1 MASIIREFTVEAEVS
16 RVWDALRDFDH
27 VEKRVAPGFVVKCE
41 PEAGARRLTFANGM
55 VAREVLV
62 GIDDEARRIAYSV
75 AGGSATHHNASA
87 QAFDLGHG
95 RTRFVWIT
103 DVLPDEHAKPIAAM
117 MDQGVLVMQKA
128 LASAAAR

>member
-1 MASIIREFTVEAEVS
+1 MATIIREFTVESDVS

-27 VEKRVAPGFVVKCE
+27 VDTRVAPGFVVDCQ

-62 GIDDEARRIAYSV
+62 GIDDDAHRVAYSV
-75 AGGSATHHNASA
+75 AGGSASHHNASA
-87 QAFDLGHG
+87 QVFDLGHG

-117 MDQGVLVMQKA
+117 MDQGALVMQKA
-128 LASAAAR
+128 LASAGNR